1 MCVCSGDILAEWKMR
16 GLFHC
21 DWLPAEQAL
30 LTSDDP
36 VSCLV
41 VYTVLPGQC
50 LSLVLFKRMEEEEE
64 TLCP

>member
-1 MCVCSGDILAEWKMR
+1 MR

-21 DWLPAEQAL
+21 EWLPAEQAL
-30 LTSDDP
+30 LTSDDT

-41 VYTVLPGQC
+41 VYTVLRGQC